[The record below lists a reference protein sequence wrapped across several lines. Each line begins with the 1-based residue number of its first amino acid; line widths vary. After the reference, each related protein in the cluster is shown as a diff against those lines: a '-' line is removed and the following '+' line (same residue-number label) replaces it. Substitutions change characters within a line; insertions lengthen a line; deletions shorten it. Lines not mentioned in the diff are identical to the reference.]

1 MASDDFQ
8 KHCKKCK
15 KGEPCGQFHVYV
27 LTVDPRLKEGRRS
40 KKIRFRKVNP
50 DTHENGEPLYVGKC
64 ECSPRCRQSKHRN
77 YDSNKST
84 KWYCYCGK
92 YESTNSYHRYRDN
105 PTSIH
110 DFLKGGYG
118 YLQPKHF
125 RKLNPFKTSEEAE
138 IAEEKLAIQLRKD
151 GYAVWA
157 GHHDDKIIEK
167 FDSENEST
175 D

>member
-1 MASDDFQ
+1 
-8 KHCKKCK
+8 
-15 KGEPCGQFHVYV
+15 
-27 LTVDPRLKEGRRS
+27 
-40 KKIRFRKVNP
+40 
-50 DTHENGEPLYVGKC
+50 
-64 ECSPRCRQSKHRN
+64 
-77 YDSNKST
+77 
-84 KWYCYCGK
+84 
-92 YESTNSYHRYRDN
+92 
-105 PTSIH
+105 H